1 MENMMQETKAHYREL
16 ILVRIGEIALKG
28 LNRGRFEKQLLK
40 NLEYRLRHE
49 GSYKLTRADSRIW
62 IEAGDDQQT
71 LDTATA
77 LTAVQDVFGYV
88 SASPVRAFPLDLDL
102 LDANVLKLAE
112 EKFEDGRKHSFK
124 LEVKRANKAFPLKT
138 YDLAVRLGDLILDH
152 FADQAWVDV
161 HEPELTFYL
170 EVRED
175 FYLYT
180 EIIPGRKGLPVGM
193 GGRGMLMLSGG
204 IDSPVAGYMMASR
217 GMRLS
222 AIYFHTFPYT
232 SEEAK
237 QKVIDLAKIL
247 TRYAGDLD
255 LYIVDFTSTQLAL
268 NEVCP
273 EDMMTIVMRRMMIR
287 IAQAVAQEEKIP
299 GLISGESMGQV
310 ASQTLEALVCTDKVA
325 EMPIFRPLI
334 GLDKDATIRLA
345 RDIGTFETSILPYED
360 CCTVFVAKH
369 PKTHPR
375 LGDAA
380 RAEKHLDVLG
390 LTLEAVQK
398 TEKIPLK
405 LADNIGKYDRISPL
419 H

>member
-1 MENMMQETKAHYREL
+1 MQNPTTYYREL

-49 GSYKLTRADSRIW
+49 GSFKISRADSRIW

-71 LDTATA
+71 LDTDAA

-88 SASPVRAFPLDLDL
+88 SASPVRKFLLDLNL
-102 LDANVLKLAE
+102 LDSNVLKLAD
-112 EKFEDGRKHSFK
+112 EKFADGQKHSFK
-124 LEVKRANKAFPLKT
+124 IEVKRVNKDFPLKT
-138 YDLAVRLGDLILDH
+138 YDLAVRLGELILDH
-152 FADQAWVDV
+152 FPDQAFVDV
-161 HEPELTFYL
+161 HEPEVTFYL

-222 AIYFHTFPYT
+222 AVYFHTFPYT

-237 QKVIDLAKIL
+237 QKVVDLAKIL
-247 TRYAGDLD
+247 TRYSGDLD
-255 LYIVDFTSTQLAL
+255 LHIVDFTSTQLAL
-268 NEVCP
+268 NEACP

-287 IAQAVAQEEKIP
+287 IAQAIAKEEKIP
-299 GLISGESMGQV
+299 ALISGESMGQV
-310 ASQTLEALVCTDKVA
+310 ASQTLEALACTDRVA

-334 GLDKDATIRLA
+334 GMDKDSTIALA
-345 RDIGTFETSILPYED
+345 RNIGSFKTSILPYED

-375 LGDAA
+375 LSDAE
-380 RAEKHLDVLG
+380 RAEKHLDILG
-390 LTLEAVQK
+390 LTLDSVQK
-398 TEKIPLK
+398 TARIRLR
-405 LADNIGKYDRISPL
+405 LADNIL
-419 H
+419 

>member
-1 MENMMQETKAHYREL
+1 MQNPTTYYREL

-49 GSYKLTRADSRIW
+49 GSFKISRADSRIW
-62 IEAGDDQQT
+62 IEAGEDPQT
-71 LDTATA
+71 LDTDAA

-88 SASPVRAFPLDLDL
+88 SASPVRKFPLDLDL
-102 LDANVLKLAE
+102 LDTNILKLAG
-112 EKFEDGRKHSFK
+112 EKFADGQKHSFK
-124 LEVKRANKAFPLKT
+124 IEVKRVNKVFPLKT

-152 FADQAWVDV
+152 FPDQAFVDV
-161 HEPELTFYL
+161 HEPEVTFYL

-237 QKVIDLAKIL
+237 QKVVDLAKIL
-247 TRYAGDLD
+247 TRYSGDID
-255 LYIVDFTSTQLAL
+255 LHIVDFTSTQLAL
-268 NEVCP
+268 NEACP

-287 IAQAVAQEEKIP
+287 IAQAIAKEEKIP
-299 GLISGESMGQV
+299 ALISGESMGQV
-310 ASQTLEALVCTDKVA
+310 ASQTLEALACTDRVA

-334 GLDKDATIRLA
+334 GMDKDSTIALA
-345 RDIGTFETSILPYED
+345 RNIGSFETSILPYED

-375 LGDAA
+375 LSDAE
-380 RAEKHLDVLG
+380 RAEKHLDILG
-390 LTLEAVQK
+390 LTLDSVQK
-398 TEKIPLK
+398 TARIRLK
-405 LADNIGKYDRISPL
+405 LADNIL
-419 H
+419 